1 MSLMIPADLGELMK
15 AGDWQSKLKA
25 LKSIS
30 EKKLRMP
37 EETLRLGSSLL
48 KSNGWQLGENYWEVC
63 ELVFYASLDCQA
75 SEWLK
80 VGFR

>member
-1 MSLMIPADLGELMK
+1 MIPADLSGLIK

-25 LKSIS
+25 LKRIQ
-30 EKKLRMP
+30 EKKLNLP
-37 EETLRLGSSLL
+37 EEVLRLGTSLL

-63 ELVFYASLDCQA
+63 EQVFYASLDCQA

-80 VGFR
+80 VFFK